1 MVEHSKVTRLHLV
14 AHEVAHLVVADR
26 IPTRTTIA
34 LKILDR
40 VDVGFT
46 LEKPETRHER
56 SVAAR
61 CVLYTTRM
69 PDLRV
74 RCVGLMLLRVLAIT
88 SCLAGFAIETN
99 VFAAPPAQGD
109 RRELA
114 RREAEERLRT
124 AMLPS
129 PMSRERFTSMVSTI
143 DPALVEH
150 TDLADAFANYTAQAA
165 ALRDTTAERVT
176 GRLAAAFTFEAG
188 RETFV
193 PRPNPEL
200 VEAFAVRNKW
210 AAQLTALERALF
222 RSLALAAPPER
233 RVNIAEARVAWIDER
248 TEREPLLSST
258 RLTLVE
264 IVGRARLDAETLR
277 ILEPI
282 LATHLERLVLLRESR
297 DEALRDGDLARARI
311 ETEAGTLWRSG
322 TQPSVDATHA
332 RLHEVDAGELRTE
345 FAIRDLHFAS
355 LRRIRAQLPPDA
367 GRRVIEEWQR
377 SVHPELFDDERMVA
391 VLVRS
396 LLAIPERDPEGDEVL
411 LELVDAAYR
420 RLEPLGRD
428 AAVAADAILPMT
440 STHGAIQPI
449 EERIAEIDARLRL
462 IDLQA
467 RRRTVLREL
476 VMRVRGGVPA
486 EAAEARTQ
494 VARLADSLVALDR
507 ADMFD
512 RESLRTLAQ
521 TLQDAM
527 RAEAEAEAEAETA
540 RDQPNPAG
548 KDEKTLG
555 TNPAQSPRF

>member
-1 MVEHSKVTRLHLV
+1 
-14 AHEVAHLVVADR
+14 
-26 IPTRTTIA
+26 
-34 LKILDR
+34 
-40 VDVGFT
+40 
-46 LEKPETRHER
+46 
-56 SVAAR
+56 
-61 CVLYTTRM
+61 M

-74 RCVGLMLLRVLAIT
+74 RCVGLMSLRVLAIT

-264 IVGRARLDAETLR
+264 LVGRARLDAETLR

-311 ETEAGTLWRSG
+311 ETEAGTLWRIG

-527 RAEAEAEAEAETA
+527 RAEAEAEAAAEAETA

-548 KDEKTLG
+548 TNEKTLG